1 MVWIPEQRGRCLCR
15 LIVGVFY
22 LPFASIFLLR
32 YCTLGSYLTSN
43 VFIPSSLN
51 WTMFRLPEHS
61 GGRVRRSIFDIFCLP
76 FASIFSLRDC
86 TLSSYFLSN
95 IFLLSVYHLTVFYSP
110 EHTVGDVRH
119 LIVGPW
125 AWAYPL
131 GPLQYYTCLLLLWPA
146 TFLPAKFSCI
156 FVACCLISM
165 RFWQN
170 SSASDTI
177 VFRHTM
183 RLDWYSVQNMQAKGP
198 PIIIYFL
205 FQGFGASLGCWWPST
220 YCWTICIGPQMII
233 SSLLGKSGW
242 LD

>member
-1 MVWIPEQRGRCLCR
+1 
-15 LIVGVFY
+15 
-22 LPFASIFLLR
+22 
-32 YCTLGSYLTSN
+32 
-43 VFIPSSLN
+43 
-51 WTMFRLPEHS
+51 MFRLPEHS
-61 GGRVRRSIFDIFCLP
+61 GGHVHRSIFDIFCLP
-76 FASIFSLRDC
+76 IASIFSLRDC

-110 EHTVGDVRH
+110 EHTVRDVCH

-165 RFWQN
+165 HFWQN

-183 RLDWYSVQNMQAKGP
+183 RLDWVQCSEHAGQGATNHNLLPFPGFRGFTWLLMAFDVLLNHLYRSP
-198 PIIIYFL
+198 NDYLFII
-205 FQGFGASLGCWWPST
+205 G
-220 YCWTICIGPQMII
+220 
-233 SSLLGKSGW
+233 
-242 LD
+242 